1 MVLFEISP
9 FHPFYH
15 SPATRRGGCRR
26 GMPENNCRW
35 RGHPAMELVLPV
47 AASDIFSR
55 RSNSSNN
62 IFNNNSINKLRQEVT
77 DEGVRFTLPLEGFD
91 MSGLEVKVE
100 DGALKIEARKEE
112 KNEKGESVATRMMR
126 QVVSLPEGCDK
137 DAVETSFEEN
147 GALAISIPRKA
158 EAIET
163 NVTPEVTKESQETQE
178 LPQEATHE
186 NQEETQEVTE
196 ENQEKHDTEEE
207 CRVLGTI
214 PVMGFHPEEL
224 SVKVIQD
231 GKAFEVVGRHE
242 DTATGIFSGL
252 NRVYPI
258 PADVE
263 ADKIEARM
271 AKDGSELRI
280 VVPLAPK
287 KLVAE
292 PERDIPILMDVE
304 QWHKALYGKW

>member
-55 RSNSSNN
+55 RSNTIFTNSNN
-62 IFNNNSINKLRQEVT
+62 IKKLRQEVT

-91 MSGLEVKVE
+91 VSGLEVKVE
-100 DGALKIEARKEE
+100 DGALKIEAKKEE
-112 KNEKGESVATRMMR
+112 KNEKGETVATRMMR

-137 DAVETSFEEN
+137 DAVETSFEKN
-147 GALAISIPRKA
+147 GVLAISIPRKA
-158 EAIET
+158 KSIET
-163 NVTPEVTKESQETQE
+163 EMTPEVTKESQQTQE
-178 LPQEATHE
+178 LPQEATQE
-186 NQEETQEVTE
+186 NQEVTQEVTG
-196 ENQEKHDTEEE
+196 ENQENQDTEEE
-207 CRVLGTI
+207 LRVLGII
-214 PVMGFHPEEL
+214 PVMGFRPEEL
-224 SVKVIQD
+224 SVKIIKD
-231 GKAFEVVGRHE
+231 GKAFEVLGRHE
-242 DTATGIFSGL
+242 DPVTGHWGRLS
-252 NRVYPI
+252 RVYPI

-271 AKDGSELRI
+271 SKDGSELRV
-280 VVPLAPK
+280 VVPLALK
-287 KLVAE
+287 KLEAE
-292 PERDIPILMDVE
+292 PEKDIPIEMD
-304 QWHKALYGKW
+304 